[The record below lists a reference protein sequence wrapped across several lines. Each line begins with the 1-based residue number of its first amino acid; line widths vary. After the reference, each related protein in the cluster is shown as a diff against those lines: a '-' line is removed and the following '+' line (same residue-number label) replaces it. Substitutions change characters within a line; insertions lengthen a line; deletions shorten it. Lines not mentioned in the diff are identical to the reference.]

1 LIVPLTENYEEKAIR
16 LFILCALADSGI
28 LAVSVI
34 EDFRAKP
41 GARQPFIQFTCDGHD
56 GRSGPS
62 TGTAY
67 RQAKHGFPSLYSADT
82 AAKIL
87 GDFFPAAEVSLLLG
101 KQSRF

>member
-1 LIVPLTENYEEKAIR
+1 MIVPLTENYEEKAIFFSVRFR
-16 LFILCALADSGI
+16 LAGSVI

-34 EDFRAKP
+34 KDLRAKP
-41 GARQPFIQFTCDGHD
+41 GARQPFIQFTGYGHD
-56 GRSGPS
+56 GRSGPPM
-62 TGTAY
+62 GTAY
-67 RQAKHGFPSLYSADT
+67 RQAKHSFPSLYSADT

>member
-1 LIVPLTENYEEKAIR
+1 M
-16 LFILCALADSGI
+16 
-28 LAVSVI
+28 
-34 EDFRAKP
+34 
-41 GARQPFIQFTCDGHD
+41 
-56 GRSGPS
+56 
-62 TGTAY
+62 GTAY